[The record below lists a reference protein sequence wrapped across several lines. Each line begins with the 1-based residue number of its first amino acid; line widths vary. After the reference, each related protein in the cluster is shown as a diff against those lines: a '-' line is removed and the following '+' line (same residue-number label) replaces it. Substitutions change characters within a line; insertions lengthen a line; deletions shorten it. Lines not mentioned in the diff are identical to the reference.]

1 MYKEVPPGQEDQD
14 VIDGEGPNKRRIVQ
28 FSEQVQEKTI
38 EESQNPDAE
47 GVGSQQQMSRAL
59 IAEQTVEMA
68 KSFQPTGTD
77 LSSAN
82 VKTKVPFLLHG
93 SLREYQIIG
102 LDWLVTLHNKKLNG
116 ILADEMGLGKTI

>member
-1 MYKEVPPGQEDQD
+1 M
-14 VIDGEGPNKRRIVQ
+14 
-28 FSEQVQEKTI
+28 T
-38 EESQNPDAE
+38 
-47 GVGSQQQMSRAL
+47 RAL

-68 KSFQPTGTD
+68 KALQPTGFT
-77 LSSAN
+77 LSSVN

-93 SLREYQIIG
+93 ELREYQIIG